1 MIIRTSRK
9 NRFTVIPN
17 DLLEDPS
24 LDWKD
29 LGLLVYLLSKP
40 DNWEISV
47 EHLKKQR
54 KMGRDAIYKCLDAII
69 DAGYARREKQ
79 RDGTIDWFIFD
90 DKLTGESMTNP
101 DIKPNPEK
109 PEEAL
114 QSQILKS
121 RITENPY
128 YGKTDTNKDLI
139 NKQELIKEIK
149 TDKSLCGEAEQP
161 EEKHDPVIEIF
172 DYWKATM
179 HHPRAKMDDKRK
191 KAIKNALKIGYEA
204 EDLKSAI
211 VGCSLTPHNMGMN
224 DRNEKYDGIDLI
236 LRDAAQID
244 RFIANSINPPKQKS
258 PASGVNRIPGSK
270 QPAQRPDYSNLGNLD
285 DAGSFI
291 DSVATRVYQ

>member
-54 KMGRDAIYKCLDAII
+54 KLGRDGIYKCLDAII
-69 DAGYARREKQ
+69 AAGYARREKKK
-79 RDGTIDWFIFD
+79 DGSVDWYIFD
-90 DKLTGESMTNP
+90 DKENAKNNANP
-101 DIKPNPEK
+101 VIKPNPEN
-109 PEEAL
+109 PEKAK
-114 QSQILKS
+114 QSQIRKS
-121 RITENPY
+121 RNTEKPNPENPTQVNTEY
-128 YGKTDTNKDLI
+128 
-139 NKQELIKEIK
+139 KQELIKEIK

-172 DYWKATM
+172 DYWKETM

-244 RFIANSINPPKQKS
+244 RFIANSINPPKQKN
-258 PASGVNRIPGSK
+258 PASAVNRIPGSK
-270 QPAQRPDYSNLGNLD
+270 QPMQFPDYSGLWEEQGN
-285 DAGSFI
+285 FI
-291 DSVATRVYQ
+291 DSTAKVIN